1 MNECRKSI
9 PTLELLQES
18 PIPSMPIKGHPP
30 EYEHMQSALKRRKAL
45 SFQLNQYIS
54 KFSNISTRVNA
65 EMKINNLK
73 TQPQKRHLGQSNFS
87 KGLTK
92 LAILPDCK
100 GPWLLFLAL
109 PPCQK
114 LGLILVKKWFEN

>member
-45 SFQLNQYIS
+45 SFLTNQHIS
-54 KFSNISTRVNA
+54 KFTNISTRVNA
-65 EMKINNLK
+65 KMKIK
-73 TQPQKRHLGQSNFS
+73 HLLNPYRSLPKNTCGTIILMMSIWFVLVFMVENS
-87 KGLTK
+87 KSLSLGNK
-92 LAILPDCK
+92 VDR
-100 GPWLLFLAL
+100 LF
-109 PPCQK
+109 PT
-114 LGLILVKKWFEN
+114 